1 MYPASTL
8 DEAFERISQRRSVKA
23 ADICEPGPSDDQI
36 EQILQAA
43 AQVPDHGKLGPWRS
57 FYLKA
62 NPDRLLVTF

>member
-43 AQVPDHGKLGPWRS
+43 ARVPDHGKLGP
-57 FYLKA
+57 
-62 NPDRLLVTF
+62 